1 MYYTRQYGPNGSV
14 ALYETVSVR
23 VPGEKNPKQIKTC
36 IGKEVDGEFIP
47 NRFYIERE
55 EKKRLAEELSSLKA
69 QYQEQKAPESQDL
82 EKPTGEQRKK
92 AGAVYLFDQLCLREG
107 FTADLQTVFG
117 GDNAKRILS
126 IAYYMIITG
135 GAALDDFTYF
145 DRSHEHPWGK
155 NIPSSTSSVL
165 LGSITE
171 SQVQE
176 FLALQRPRNAGRGGS
191 GFFSFDSTTI
201 STWSQELSDAEVSRG
216 KQDPHMKHVAIA
228 LCYNDRVGRCV
239 SYRIYRANVPDVKT
253 IRVFIEQMRSL
264 GYQHKLIVADRGYC
278 SWVNIYQLSAARFE
292 VLMAMKANMREF
304 KQMRSSWMGKFED
317 AAHYYAAHKA
327 YGISELRT
335 VTLKADGKEVALRV
349 YLHLYLDPIR
359 KVDHTTELL
368 HDLSAA
374 LSTLN
379 QRIEEKEIELQH
391 LDKQPLYRKY
401 KKLLQI
407 IRTGNTRFHLE
418 QNMQAIDERCACF
431 GYFELLSTVKLTS
444 EEALGIYRAKDGGE
458 KVFKAVKTDLGFDR
472 PHVASDKTLEGK
484 VFVTMLAGMVV
495 SMIRKG
501 MTENKEVFTRKM
513 TYNKVLHELE
523 CINRFQV
530 SAGKLVWGEVSKR
543 QQDIYEALKISVPFA
558 ELQVSAKVKNK
569 RKPTQKKKG

>member
-1 MYYTRQYGPNGSV
+1 
-14 ALYETVSVR
+14 
-23 VPGEKNPKQIKTC
+23 
-36 IGKEVDGEFIP
+36 
-47 NRFYIERE
+47 
-55 EKKRLAEELSSLKA
+55 
-69 QYQEQKAPESQDL
+69 
-82 EKPTGEQRKK
+82 
-92 AGAVYLFDQLCLREG
+92 
-107 FTADLQTVFG
+107 
-117 GDNAKRILS
+117 
-126 IAYYMIITG
+126 
-135 GAALDDFTYF
+135 
-145 DRSHEHPWGK
+145 
-155 NIPSSTSSVL
+155 
-165 LGSITE
+165 
-171 SQVQE
+171 
-176 FLALQRPRNAGRGGS
+176 
-191 GFFSFDSTTI
+191 
-201 STWSQELSDAEVSRG
+201 
-216 KQDPHMKHVAIA
+216 
-228 LCYNDRVGRCV
+228 
-239 SYRIYRANVPDVKT
+239 
-253 IRVFIEQMRSL
+253 
-264 GYQHKLIVADRGYC
+264 
-278 SWVNIYQLSAARFE
+278 
-292 VLMAMKANMREF
+292 MAMKANMREF
-304 KQMRSSWMGKFED
+304 KQMRSSRMGKFED
-317 AAHYYAAHKA
+317 AAHYCAAHKV
-327 YGISELRT
+327 YGTSELRT

-349 YLHLYLDPIR
+349 YLHLYLDPIS

-495 SMIRKG
+495 SMILKG
-501 MTENKEVFTRKM
+501 KTENKEVFTREM
-513 TYNKVLHELE
+513 TYNNVLHELE